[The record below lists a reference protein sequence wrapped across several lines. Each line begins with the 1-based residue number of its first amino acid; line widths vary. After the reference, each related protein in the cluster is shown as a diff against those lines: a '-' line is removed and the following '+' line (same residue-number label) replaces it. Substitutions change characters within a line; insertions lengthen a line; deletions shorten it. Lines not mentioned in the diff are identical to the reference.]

1 MLRVRLENAY
11 EYATTEDTG
20 GKMVQDTDAMRQT
33 LQEKAPDADV
43 EKWLL
48 PKIEKIL
55 GKKGIYNGKE
65 LFTRNGNRRSFA
77 RLHNPY
83 TLENLVNAMNQ
94 EDAKVP
100 QAIAPQLPRIAQAV
114 EWAIEALESG
124 GRMFYMGAGTSGR
137 LGVLD
142 AAEYPPTFGVSPDLI
157 VGLIAGGEQAFI
169 KAVEGAVSSDFLAVD
184 ESGKSRVLVAQTL
197 LEVQNQVEL
206 KEGRL
211 PEAANEIVVDSSLFS
226 KDDIGKTIQVSDENS
241 EETADLF
248 AYDVYT
254 IVGVADASYYINY
267 QRGSTTL
274 GTGRV
279 SGFVYMLPDGF
290 DTDYYTEIFVRLDQN
305 DKIYSDVYKA
315 KIEELKTWAEPIAEQ
330 EAQNRYDSLKADAQ
344 QKVDDAQKEL
354 RDQTADART
363 DLEEAKQKLT
373 DGQKELADGK
383 EQIADAK
390 KQLQQAKQTLEQ
402 KQTELNN
409 GRAQLV
415 DGRSQ
420 LEAGQA
426 QLDSARAQLNA
437 VIAAAQSAG
446 SQAGAES
453 GVSGS
458 DAGSLAQLGQQLA
471 QLDAQQA
478 VLDAQRNQLESSEAE
493 LTAGEKQLA
502 AAKQELSS
510 QEKQLNEQEQKLAD
524 AEKELADGQK
534 EYEDGLQTLDEK
546 TADAKEEIADAQKQ
560 IDEIQEPDVYVLG
573 RDTNIGY
580 ASYENDS
587 MIVAGIA
594 KVLPFFFFL
603 VAALVCMTTM
613 NRMVEEQRTQI
624 GVLKAL
630 GYSEARIMGKYLF
643 YAGSAAWI
651 GSVIGFLIG
660 STIFPTVI
668 WNAYK
673 IMYHMGDYEL
683 MFDPGLAAASLA
695 VALLCSVGVTWLT
708 CRYELMSTAA
718 NLIRPK
724 SPKSGRRVWLEHIP
738 FVWNRMSFLAK
749 VSVRNVFRYK
759 QRFFMM
765 VIGIGGCTALL
776 VTGYGIKDTI
786 ADIADMQYEEV
797 QLYDMSVTLKEG
809 YPAADAAD
817 FSELTEV
824 LSESSEDWMPF
835 CEISMDLTGRSG
847 VKTAN
852 VVIPQ
857 DTGAAQEYIQLRTED
872 GEDIPWPGEEEAV
885 ISAKLARKCGIRVG
899 DTVTLRTED
908 GEKLK
913 VKVTALSRNYIYN
926 YVYISPETWKLDNG
940 SDPVYKSVY
949 IHASEGA
956 QENRELSEKLL
967 ACDAVSAVAVN
978 ADMLSQV
985 NKMMG
990 SLDAVVLLVILC
1002 AGALAFIVIYNLT
1015 NINITE
1021 RIREIATIKV
1031 LGFRPKET
1039 ASYVFRENVVLTAL
1053 GTIVGLGAGI
1063 CLHRF
1068 VIANID
1074 VDMVTFQPRVLPF
1087 SFVKSI
1093 LLTFVF
1099 MVIVDVVMYLKLERI
1114 NMAESLK
1121 SVE

>member
-1 MLRVRLENAY
+1 MWKTTYREIRQSFGR
-11 EYATTEDTG
+11 YAAILAIVALG
-20 GKMVQDTDAMRQT
+20 VGFFVGLMVVTPAM
-33 LQEKAPDADV
+33 V
-43 EKWLL
+43 
-48 PKIEKIL
+48 
-55 GKKGIYNGKE
+55 
-65 LFTRNGNRRSFA
+65 RNGGRYLNSHDLYDL
-77 RLHNPY
+77 RLLS
-83 TLENLVNAMNQ
+83 TLGFEKDSVDAFTGR
-94 EDAKVP
+94 ED
-100 QAIAPQLPRIAQAV
+100 
-114 EWAIEALESG
+114 
-124 GRMFYMGAGTSGR
+124 
-137 LGVLD
+137 
-142 AAEYPPTFGVSPDLI
+142 
-157 VGLIAGGEQAFI
+157 I

-197 LEVQNQVEL
+197 LKVQNQVEL

-211 PEAANEIVVDSSLFS
+211 PEAADEIVVDSSLFS

-279 SGFVYMLPDGF
+279 SGFVYMLSDGF
-290 DTDYYTEIFVRLDQN
+290 DTDYYTELFVRLDQN
-305 DKIYSDVYKA
+305 DRIYSDAYKA
-315 KIEELKTWAEPIAEQ
+315 KIEDLKTWAEPIAEQ
-330 EAQNRYDSLKADAQ
+330 EAQKRYDSLKADAQ

-390 KQLQQAKQTLEQ
+390 KQLQQAKQTLAQ

-420 LEAGQA
+420 LETGQA

-437 VIAAAQSAG
+437 AIAAAQSAG

-458 DAGSLAQLGQQLA
+458 AAVSLAQQLA

-478 VLDAQRNQLESSEAE
+478 ALDAQRNQLESSEAE

-502 AAKQELSS
+502 AAKRELSS
-510 QEKQLNEQEQKLAD
+510 QEEQLNEQEQKLAD

-587 MIVAGIA
+587 TIVAGIA

-643 YAGSAAWI
+643 YAGSAAGI

-683 MFDPGLAAASLA
+683 MFDPGLAVASLA
-695 VALLCSVGVTWLT
+695 VALFCSVGVTWLT

-738 FVWNRMSFLAK
+738 FLWNHMSFLAK

-797 QLYDMSVTLKEG
+797 QLYDMSATLKEG

-817 FSELTEV
+817 FSELTGA

-857 DTGAAQEYIQLRTED
+857 DTGAAQEYIRLRTEE

-926 YVYISPETWKLDNG
+926 YVYISPETWELDNG
-940 SDPVYKSVY
+940 SDPVYKSIY

-967 ACDAVSAVAVN
+967 ACDVVSAVAVN
-978 ADMLSQV
+978 ADMLSQI

-1039 ASYVFRENVVLTAL
+1039 AAYVFRENVVLTAL

>member
-1 MLRVRLENAY
+1 MWKTTYREIRQSFGR
-11 EYATTEDTG
+11 YAAILAIVALG
-20 GKMVQDTDAMRQT
+20 VGFFVGLMVVTPAM
-33 LQEKAPDADV
+33 V
-43 EKWLL
+43 
-48 PKIEKIL
+48 
-55 GKKGIYNGKE
+55 
-65 LFTRNGNRRSFA
+65 RNGGRYLNSHDLYDL
-77 RLHNPY
+77 RLLS
-83 TLENLVNAMNQ
+83 TLGFEKDSVDAFTGR
-94 EDAKVP
+94 ED
-100 QAIAPQLPRIAQAV
+100 
-114 EWAIEALESG
+114 
-124 GRMFYMGAGTSGR
+124 
-137 LGVLD
+137 
-142 AAEYPPTFGVSPDLI
+142 
-157 VGLIAGGEQAFI
+157 I

-206 KEGRL
+206 KAGRL
-211 PEAANEIVVDSSLFS
+211 PEAADEIVVDSSLFS

-290 DTDYYTEIFVRLDQN
+290 DTDYYTELFVRLDQN
-305 DKIYSDVYKA
+305 DRIYSDVYKK
-315 KIEELKTWAEPIAEQ
+315 KIEDLKTWAEPIAEQ

-390 KQLQQAKQTLEQ
+390 KQLQQAKQTLAQ

-437 VIAAAQSAG
+437 AIAAAQSAG

-458 DAGSLAQLGQQLA
+458 AAVSLAQQLA

-478 VLDAQRNQLESSEAE
+478 ALDAQRNQLESSEAE

-502 AAKQELSS
+502 AAKQELSL

-587 MIVAGIA
+587 TIVAGIA

-643 YAGSAAWI
+643 YAGSAAGI

-683 MFDPGLAAASLA
+683 MFDPGLAVASFA
-695 VALLCSVGVTWLT
+695 VALFCSVGVTWLT

-738 FVWNRMSFLAK
+738 LLWNHMSFLAK

-797 QLYDMSVTLKEG
+797 QLYDMSATLKEG
-809 YPAADAAD
+809 YPDADAAD
-817 FSELTEV
+817 FSELTGA

-857 DTGAAQEYIQLRTED
+857 DTGAAQEYIRLRTEE

-926 YVYISPETWKLDNG
+926 YVYISPETWELDNG
-940 SDPVYKSVY
+940 SDPVYKSIY

-967 ACDAVSAVAVN
+967 ACDVVSAVAVN
-978 ADMLSQV
+978 ADMLSQI

-1039 ASYVFRENVVLTAL
+1039 AAYVFRENVVLTAL

>member
-1 MLRVRLENAY
+1 MWKTTYREIRQSFGR
-11 EYATTEDTG
+11 YAAILAIVALG
-20 GKMVQDTDAMRQT
+20 VGFFVGLMVVTPAM
-33 LQEKAPDADV
+33 V
-43 EKWLL
+43 
-48 PKIEKIL
+48 
-55 GKKGIYNGKE
+55 
-65 LFTRNGNRRSFA
+65 RNGGRYLNNHDLYDL
-77 RLHNPY
+77 RLLS
-83 TLENLVNAMNQ
+83 TLGFEKDSVDAFTGR
-94 EDAKVP
+94 ED
-100 QAIAPQLPRIAQAV
+100 
-114 EWAIEALESG
+114 
-124 GRMFYMGAGTSGR
+124 
-137 LGVLD
+137 
-142 AAEYPPTFGVSPDLI
+142 
-157 VGLIAGGEQAFI
+157 I

-206 KEGRL
+206 KAGRL
-211 PEAANEIVVDSSLFS
+211 PEAADEIVVDSSLFS

-290 DTDYYTEIFVRLDQN
+290 DTDYYTELFVRLDQN
-305 DKIYSDVYKA
+305 DRIYSDAYKA
-315 KIEELKTWAEPIAEQ
+315 KIEDLKTWAEPIAEQ

-390 KQLQQAKQTLEQ
+390 KQLQQAKQTLAQ

-437 VIAAAQSAG
+437 AIAAAQSAG

-453 GVSGS
+453 GVSGGAAAS
-458 DAGSLAQLGQQLA
+458 PAQQLA

-478 VLDAQRNQLESSEAE
+478 ALDAQRNQLESSEAE
-493 LTAGEKQLA
+493 LTDGEKQLA
-502 AAKQELSS
+502 AAKRELSS
-510 QEKQLNEQEQKLAD
+510 QEEQLNEQEQKLAD

-643 YAGSAAWI
+643 YAGSAAGI

-738 FVWNRMSFLAK
+738 LLWNHMSFLTK

-797 QLYDMSVTLKEG
+797 QLYDMSATLKEG
-809 YPAADAAD
+809 YPDADAAD
-817 FSELTEV
+817 FSELTGA
-824 LSESSEDWMPF
+824 LSGSSKDWMPF

-857 DTGAAQEYIQLRTED
+857 DTGAAQEYIRLRTEE

-899 DTVTLRTED
+899 NTVTLRTED

-913 VKVTALSRNYIYN
+913 VKVAALSRNYIYN

-940 SDPVYKSVY
+940 SDPVYKSIY

-967 ACDAVSAVAVN
+967 ACDVVSAVAVN
-978 ADMLSQV
+978 ADMLSQI

-1039 ASYVFRENVVLTAL
+1039 AAYVFRENVVLTAL

>member
-1 MLRVRLENAY
+1 M
-11 EYATTEDTG
+11 
-20 GKMVQDTDAMRQT
+20 
-33 LQEKAPDADV
+33 
-43 EKWLL
+43 
-48 PKIEKIL
+48 
-55 GKKGIYNGKE
+55 
-65 LFTRNGNRRSFA
+65 
-77 RLHNPY
+77 
-83 TLENLVNAMNQ
+83 
-94 EDAKVP
+94 
-100 QAIAPQLPRIAQAV
+100 
-114 EWAIEALESG
+114 
-124 GRMFYMGAGTSGR
+124 
-137 LGVLD
+137 
-142 AAEYPPTFGVSPDLI
+142 
-157 VGLIAGGEQAFI
+157 
-169 KAVEGAVSSDFLAVD
+169 
-184 ESGKSRVLVAQTL
+184 
-197 LEVQNQVEL
+197 
-206 KEGRL
+206 
-211 PEAANEIVVDSSLFS
+211 
-226 KDDIGKTIQVSDENS
+226 
-241 EETADLF
+241 
-248 AYDVYT
+248 YT

-290 DTDYYTEIFVRLDQN
+290 DTDYYTELFVRLDQN
-305 DKIYSDVYKA
+305 DRIYSDAYKA
-315 KIEELKTWAEPIAEQ
+315 KIEDLKTWAEPIAEQ

-390 KQLQQAKQTLEQ
+390 KQLQQAKQTLAQ

-437 VIAAAQSAG
+437 AIAAAQSAG

-453 GVSGS
+453 GVSGGAAAS
-458 DAGSLAQLGQQLA
+458 PAQQLA

-478 VLDAQRNQLESSEAE
+478 ALDAQRNQLESSEAE
-493 LTAGEKQLA
+493 LTDGEKQLA
-502 AAKQELSS
+502 AAKRELSS
-510 QEKQLNEQEQKLAD
+510 QEEQLNEQEQKLAD

-587 MIVAGIA
+587 TIVAGIA

-643 YAGSAAWI
+643 YAGSAAGI

-738 FVWNRMSFLAK
+738 LLWNHMSFLTK

-797 QLYDMSVTLKEG
+797 QLYDMSATLKEG
-809 YPAADAAD
+809 YPDADAAD
-817 FSELTEV
+817 FSELTGA
-824 LSESSEDWMPF
+824 LSGSSKDWMPF

-857 DTGAAQEYIQLRTED
+857 DTGAAQEYIRLRTEE

-913 VKVTALSRNYIYN
+913 VKVAALSRNYIYN

-940 SDPVYKSVY
+940 SDPVYKSIY
-949 IHASEGA
+949 IHALEGA

-967 ACDAVSAVAVN
+967 ACDVVSAVAVN
-978 ADMLSQV
+978 ADMLSQI

-1039 ASYVFRENVVLTAL
+1039 AAYVFRENVVLTAL

>member
-1 MLRVRLENAY
+1 MWK
-11 EYATTEDTG
+11 TTYREIRQSFG
-20 GKMVQDTDAMRQT
+20 RYFAILAIVALGVGFFVGLMVVTPAM
-33 LQEKAPDADV
+33 V
-43 EKWLL
+43 
-48 PKIEKIL
+48 
-55 GKKGIYNGKE
+55 
-65 LFTRNGNRRSFA
+65 RNGGRYLNSHDLYDL
-77 RLHNPY
+77 RLLS
-83 TLENLVNAMNQ
+83 TLGFEK
-94 EDAKVP
+94 D
-100 QAIAPQLPRIAQAV
+100 
-114 EWAIEALESG
+114 S
-124 GRMFYMGAGTSGR
+124 
-137 LGVLD
+137 LD
-142 AAEYPPTFGVSPDLI
+142 AFTDREDV
-157 VGLIAGGEQAFI
+157 

-206 KEGRL
+206 KAGRL
-211 PEAANEIVVDSSLFS
+211 PEAADEIVVDSSLFS
-226 KDDIGKTIQVSDENS
+226 KDDIGKTIQVSDENT

-254 IVGVADASYYINY
+254 IVGVADASYYMNY

-274 GTGRV
+274 GTGRI

-305 DKIYSDVYKA
+305 DKLYSDIYKA
-315 KIEELKTWAEPIAEQ
+315 KIEDLKTWAEPIAEQ

-363 DLEEAKQKLT
+363 DLEEAKQKLA

-390 KQLQQAKQTLEQ
+390 KQLQQAKQTLAQ

-409 GRAQLV
+409 GRAQLI

-437 VIAAAQSAG
+437 ALAAAQSAG

-453 GVSGS
+453 GMSGS
-458 DAGSLAQLGQQLA
+458 AAASLAQLQQQFA

-478 VLDAQRNQLESSEAE
+478 ILDAQRSQLESSEAE

-510 QEKQLNEQEQKLAD
+510 QEKQLNEQKQKLAD

-546 TADAKEEIADAQKQ
+546 IADAKEEIADAQEQ

-587 MIVAGIA
+587 AIVAGIA

-630 GYSEARIMGKYLF
+630 GYSEARIMEKYQF

-683 MFDPGLAAASLA
+683 MFDPGLEVASLA

-765 VIGIGGCTALL
+765 VVGIGGCTALL

-797 QLYDMSVTLKEG
+797 QLYDMSATLKEG
-809 YPAADAAD
+809 YPAADAAAGEQGIAAAGMTGQQANTESVSAGTSAAGGEVTDSAD

-857 DTGAAQEYIQLRTED
+857 DTGAAQEYIRLRTEE

-940 SDPVYKSVY
+940 SDPVYKSIY

-967 ACDAVSAVAVN
+967 ACDVVSAVAVN
-978 ADMLSQV
+978 ADMLSQI

-990 SLDAVVLLVILC
+990 SLDAVVLLIILC

-1039 ASYVFRENVVLTAL
+1039 AAYVFRENVVLTAL

>member
-1 MLRVRLENAY
+1 MDTLTSGSVKLAGEEISRLNKRQLTAYRRYDVGFVFQFYNLVQNLTALEN
-11 EYATTEDTG
+11 
-20 GKMVQDTDAMRQT
+20 
-33 LQEKAPDADV
+33 V
-43 EKWLL
+43 EL
-48 PKIEKIL
+48 
-55 GKKGIYNGKE
+55 
-65 LFTRNGNRRSFA
+65 
-77 RLHNPY
+77 
-83 TLENLVNAMNQ
+83 
-94 EDAKVP
+94 
-100 QAIAPQLPRIAQAV
+100 
-114 EWAIEALESG
+114 
-124 GRMFYMGAGTSGR
+124 AGQICR
-137 LGVLD
+137 EPLD
-142 AAEYPPTFGVSPDLI
+142 AATVLKQ
-157 VGLIAGGEQAFI
+157 VGLEDRMANFPAQLSGGEQQRVAIARALAKNPKLLLCDELDARLGFEKDSVDAFTDREDV

-206 KEGRL
+206 KAGRL
-211 PEAANEIVVDSSLFS
+211 PEAADEIVMDSSLFS
-226 KDDIGKTIQVSDENS
+226 KDDIGKTIQVSDENP

-254 IVGVADASYYINY
+254 IVGIADASYYINY

-290 DTDYYTEIFVRLDQN
+290 DTNYYTEIFVRLDQN
-305 DKIYSDVYKA
+305 DRIYSDVYKK

-383 EQIADAK
+383 EQIADAR
-390 KQLQQAKQTLEQ
+390 KQLKQAKQTLAQ

-420 LEAGQA
+420 LEAGQV

-437 VIAAAQSAG
+437 AIAAAQSAG

-453 GVSGS
+453 GMSGS
-458 DAGSLAQLGQQLA
+458 AAASPAQLWQQLA

-478 VLDAQRNQLESSEAE
+478 ALDAQRNQLESSEAE

-587 MIVAGIA
+587 TIVAGIA

-738 FVWNRMSFLAK
+738 FVWNHMSFLAK

-797 QLYDMSVTLKEG
+797 QLYDMSATLKEG

-817 FSELTEV
+817 FSELTEA

-835 CEISMDLTGRSG
+835 CEIAMDLTGRSG

-857 DTGAAQEYIQLRTED
+857 DTGAAQEYIRLRTEE

-913 VKVTALSRNYIYN
+913 VKVAALSRNYIYN

-940 SDPVYKSVY
+940 SDPVYKSIY

-967 ACDAVSAVAVN
+967 ACDVVSAVAVN
-978 ADMLSQV
+978 ADMLSQI

-990 SLDAVVLLVILC
+990 SLDAVVLFGHPLRRCV
-1002 AGALAFIVIYNLT
+1002 GIYRNL
-1015 NINITE
+1015 
-1021 RIREIATIKV
+1021 
-1031 LGFRPKET
+1031 
-1039 ASYVFRENVVLTAL
+1039 
-1053 GTIVGLGAGI
+1053 
-1063 CLHRF
+1063 
-1068 VIANID
+1068 
-1074 VDMVTFQPRVLPF
+1074 
-1087 SFVKSI
+1087 
-1093 LLTFVF
+1093 
-1099 MVIVDVVMYLKLERI
+1099 
-1114 NMAESLK
+1114 
-1121 SVE
+1121 

>member
-1 MLRVRLENAY
+1 MWKTTYREIRQSFGR
-11 EYATTEDTG
+11 YAAILAIVALG
-20 GKMVQDTDAMRQT
+20 VGFFVGLMVVTPAM
-33 LQEKAPDADV
+33 V
-43 EKWLL
+43 
-48 PKIEKIL
+48 
-55 GKKGIYNGKE
+55 
-65 LFTRNGNRRSFA
+65 RNGGRYLNNHDLYDL
-77 RLHNPY
+77 RLLS
-83 TLENLVNAMNQ
+83 TLGFEKDSVDAFTGQ
-94 EDAKVP
+94 EDV
-100 QAIAPQLPRIAQAV
+100 
-114 EWAIEALESG
+114 
-124 GRMFYMGAGTSGR
+124 
-137 LGVLD
+137 
-142 AAEYPPTFGVSPDLI
+142 
-157 VGLIAGGEQAFI
+157 

-206 KEGRL
+206 KAGRL
-211 PEAANEIVVDSSLFS
+211 PEAADEIVVDSSLFS

-290 DTDYYTEIFVRLDQN
+290 DTDYYTELFVRLDQN
-305 DKIYSDVYKA
+305 DRIYSDAYKA
-315 KIEELKTWAEPIAEQ
+315 KIEDLKTWAEPIAEQ

-390 KQLQQAKQTLEQ
+390 KQLQQAKQTLAQ

-437 VIAAAQSAG
+437 AIADAQSAG

-458 DAGSLAQLGQQLA
+458 AVVSLAQQLA
-471 QLDAQQA
+471 QVDAQQA

-502 AAKQELSS
+502 AAKRELSS
-510 QEKQLNEQEQKLAD
+510 QEEQLNEQEQKLAD

-587 MIVAGIA
+587 TIVAGIA

-643 YAGSAAWI
+643 YAGSAAGI

-683 MFDPGLAAASLA
+683 MFDPGLAVASLA
-695 VALLCSVGVTWLT
+695 VALFCSVGVTWLT

-738 FVWNRMSFLAK
+738 LLWNHMSFLAK

-797 QLYDMSVTLKEG
+797 QLYDMSATLKEG

-817 FSELTEV
+817 FSELTGA

-857 DTGAAQEYIQLRTED
+857 DTGAAQEYIRLRTEE

-926 YVYISPETWKLDNG
+926 YVYISPETWELDNG
-940 SDPVYKSVY
+940 SDPVYKSIY

-967 ACDAVSAVAVN
+967 ACDVVSAVAVN
-978 ADMLSQV
+978 ADMLSQI

-1039 ASYVFRENVVLTAL
+1039 AAYVFRENVVLTAL

>member
-1 MLRVRLENAY
+1 MKRRKSAMWK
-11 EYATTEDTG
+11 TTYREIRQSFG
-20 GKMVQDTDAMRQT
+20 RYFAILAIVALGVGFFVGLMVVTPAM
-33 LQEKAPDADV
+33 V
-43 EKWLL
+43 
-48 PKIEKIL
+48 
-55 GKKGIYNGKE
+55 
-65 LFTRNGNRRSFA
+65 RNGGRYLNSHDLYDLRLLSTLGFEKDSVEAFTA
-77 RLHNPY
+77 R
-83 TLENLVNAMNQ
+83 
-94 EDAKVP
+94 EDV
-100 QAIAPQLPRIAQAV
+100 
-114 EWAIEALESG
+114 
-124 GRMFYMGAGTSGR
+124 
-137 LGVLD
+137 
-142 AAEYPPTFGVSPDLI
+142 
-157 VGLIAGGEQAFI
+157 

-197 LEVQNQVEL
+197 LEVQNQIEL
-206 KEGRL
+206 KAGRL

-267 QRGSTTL
+267 QRGSTML

-390 KQLQQAKQTLEQ
+390 KQLQQAKQTLAQ

-409 GRAQLV
+409 GRAQLA

-478 VLDAQRNQLESSEAE
+478 VLDAQRNQLESSAAE

-510 QEKQLNEQEQKLAD
+510 QEEQLNEQEQKLAD

-587 MIVAGIA
+587 TIVAGIA

-683 MFDPGLAAASLA
+683 MFDPGLAVASLA

-765 VIGIGGCTALL
+765 VVGIGGCTALL

-797 QLYDMSVTLKEG
+797 QLYDMSATLKEG
-809 YPAADAAD
+809 YPAADAAAGEQGIAAAGMAEQQANTESASAGTSAVGGEVTDSAD

-857 DTGAAQEYIQLRTED
+857 DTGAAQEYIRLRTED

-956 QENRELSEKLL
+956 QENRALSEKLL
-967 ACDAVSAVAVN
+967 ACDVVSAVSVN
-978 ADMLSQV
+978 ADMLNQV

-1087 SFVKSI
+1087 SFVNSI

>member
-1 MLRVRLENAY
+1 MWKTTYREIRQSFGR
-11 EYATTEDTG
+11 YAAILAIVALG
-20 GKMVQDTDAMRQT
+20 VGFFVGLMVVTPAM
-33 LQEKAPDADV
+33 V
-43 EKWLL
+43 
-48 PKIEKIL
+48 
-55 GKKGIYNGKE
+55 
-65 LFTRNGNRRSFA
+65 RNGGRYLNSHDLYDL
-77 RLHNPY
+77 RLLS
-83 TLENLVNAMNQ
+83 TLGFEKDSVDAFTGR
-94 EDAKVP
+94 ED
-100 QAIAPQLPRIAQAV
+100 
-114 EWAIEALESG
+114 
-124 GRMFYMGAGTSGR
+124 
-137 LGVLD
+137 
-142 AAEYPPTFGVSPDLI
+142 
-157 VGLIAGGEQAFI
+157 I

-211 PEAANEIVVDSSLFS
+211 PEAADEIVVDSSLFS

-290 DTDYYTEIFVRLDQN
+290 DTDYYTELFVRLDQN
-305 DKIYSDVYKA
+305 DRIYSDAYKA
-315 KIEELKTWAEPIAEQ
+315 KIEDLKTWAEPIAEQ
-330 EAQNRYDSLKADAQ
+330 EAQKRYDSLKADAQ

-390 KQLQQAKQTLEQ
+390 KQLQQAKQTLAQ

-420 LEAGQA
+420 LETGQA

-437 VIAAAQSAG
+437 AIAAAQSAG

-458 DAGSLAQLGQQLA
+458 AAVSLAQQLA

-478 VLDAQRNQLESSEAE
+478 ALDAQRNQLESSEAE

-502 AAKQELSS
+502 AAKRELSS
-510 QEKQLNEQEQKLAD
+510 QEEQLNEQEQKLAD

-546 TADAKEEIADAQKQ
+546 TADAKKEIADAQKQ

-587 MIVAGIA
+587 TIVAGIA

-643 YAGSAAWI
+643 YAGSAAGI

-724 SPKSGRRVWLEHIP
+724 APKSGRRVWLEHIP
-738 FVWNRMSFLAK
+738 LLWNHMSFLAK

-797 QLYDMSVTLKEG
+797 QLYDMSATLKEG
-809 YPAADAAD
+809 YPDADAAD
-817 FSELTEV
+817 FSELTGA
-824 LSESSEDWMPF
+824 LSGSSKDWMPF

-857 DTGAAQEYIQLRTED
+857 DTGAAQEYIRLRTEE

-926 YVYISPETWKLDNG
+926 YVYISPETWELDNG
-940 SDPVYKSVY
+940 SDPVYKSIY

-967 ACDAVSAVAVN
+967 ACDVVSAVAVN
-978 ADMLSQV
+978 ADMLSQI
-985 NKMMG
+985 NKMMS

-1039 ASYVFRENVVLTAL
+1039 AAYVFRENVVLTAL

>member
-1 MLRVRLENAY
+1 MWKTTYREIRQSFGR
-11 EYATTEDTG
+11 YAAILAIVALG
-20 GKMVQDTDAMRQT
+20 VGFFVGLMVVTPAM
-33 LQEKAPDADV
+33 V
-43 EKWLL
+43 
-48 PKIEKIL
+48 
-55 GKKGIYNGKE
+55 
-65 LFTRNGNRRSFA
+65 RNGGRYLNNHDLYDL
-77 RLHNPY
+77 RLLS
-83 TLENLVNAMNQ
+83 TLGFEKDSVDAFTDR
-94 EDAKVP
+94 EDV
-100 QAIAPQLPRIAQAV
+100 
-114 EWAIEALESG
+114 
-124 GRMFYMGAGTSGR
+124 
-137 LGVLD
+137 
-142 AAEYPPTFGVSPDLI
+142 
-157 VGLIAGGEQAFI
+157 

-206 KEGRL
+206 KAGRL
-211 PEAANEIVVDSSLFS
+211 PEAADEIVMDSSLFS
-226 KDDIGKTIQVSDENS
+226 KDDIGKTIQVSDENP
-241 EETADLF
+241 EEMADLF

-254 IVGVADASYYINY
+254 IVGIADASYYINY

-290 DTDYYTEIFVRLDQN
+290 DTNYYTEIFVRLDQN
-305 DKIYSDVYKA
+305 DRIYSDVYKK
-315 KIEELKTWAEPIAEQ
+315 KIEDLKTWAEPIAEQ

-390 KQLQQAKQTLEQ
+390 KQLQQAKQTLAQ

-420 LEAGQA
+420 LEAGQV

-437 VIAAAQSAG
+437 AIAAAQSAG

-453 GVSGS
+453 GMSGS
-458 DAGSLAQLGQQLA
+458 AASPAQLWQQLA

-478 VLDAQRNQLESSEAE
+478 ALDAQRNQLESSEAE

-546 TADAKEEIADAQKQ
+546 TADAKEKIADAQKQ

-738 FVWNRMSFLAK
+738 LLWNHMSFLAK

-835 CEISMDLTGRSG
+835 CEIAMDLTGRSG

-857 DTGAAQEYIQLRTED
+857 DTGAAQEYIRLRTEE

-913 VKVTALSRNYIYN
+913 VKVAALSRNYIYN

-940 SDPVYKSVY
+940 SDPVYKSIY

-967 ACDAVSAVAVN
+967 ACDVVSAVAVN
-978 ADMLSQV
+978 ADMLSQI

>member
-1 MLRVRLENAY
+1 MWKTTYREIRQSFGR
-11 EYATTEDTG
+11 YAAILAIVALG
-20 GKMVQDTDAMRQT
+20 VGFFVGLMVVTPAM
-33 LQEKAPDADV
+33 V
-43 EKWLL
+43 
-48 PKIEKIL
+48 
-55 GKKGIYNGKE
+55 
-65 LFTRNGNRRSFA
+65 RNGGRYLNSHDLYDL
-77 RLHNPY
+77 RLLS
-83 TLENLVNAMNQ
+83 TLGFEKDSVDAFTGR
-94 EDAKVP
+94 ED
-100 QAIAPQLPRIAQAV
+100 
-114 EWAIEALESG
+114 
-124 GRMFYMGAGTSGR
+124 
-137 LGVLD
+137 
-142 AAEYPPTFGVSPDLI
+142 
-157 VGLIAGGEQAFI
+157 I

-184 ESGKSRVLVAQTL
+184 EGGKSRVLVAQTL

-206 KEGRL
+206 KAGRL
-211 PEAANEIVVDSSLFS
+211 PEAADEIVVDSSLFS

-290 DTDYYTEIFVRLDQN
+290 DTDYYTELFVRLDQN
-305 DKIYSDVYKA
+305 DRIYSDAYKA
-315 KIEELKTWAEPIAEQ
+315 KIEDLKTWAEPIAEQ

-383 EQIADAK
+383 EQIADAR
-390 KQLQQAKQTLEQ
+390 KQLQQAKQTLAQ

-420 LEAGQA
+420 LEAGQV

-437 VIAAAQSAG
+437 AIAAAQSAG

-453 GVSGS
+453 GVSGGAAAS
-458 DAGSLAQLGQQLA
+458 PAQQLA

-478 VLDAQRNQLESSEAE
+478 ALDAQRNQLESSEAE
-493 LTAGEKQLA
+493 LTDGEKQLA
-502 AAKQELSS
+502 AAKRELSS
-510 QEKQLNEQEQKLAD
+510 QEEQLNEQEQKLAD

-587 MIVAGIA
+587 TIVAGIA

-643 YAGSAAWI
+643 YAGSAAGI

-738 FVWNRMSFLAK
+738 LLWNHMSFLTK

-797 QLYDMSVTLKEG
+797 QLYDMSATLKEG
-809 YPAADAAD
+809 YPDADAAD
-817 FSELTEV
+817 FSELTGA

-857 DTGAAQEYIQLRTED
+857 DTGAAQEYIRLRTEE

-926 YVYISPETWKLDNG
+926 YVYISPETWELDNG
-940 SDPVYKSVY
+940 SDPVYKSIY

-967 ACDAVSAVAVN
+967 ACDVVSAVAVN
-978 ADMLSQV
+978 ADMLSQI

-1039 ASYVFRENVVLTAL
+1039 AAYVFRENVVLTAL

>member
-1 MLRVRLENAY
+1 
-11 EYATTEDTG
+11 
-20 GKMVQDTDAMRQT
+20 
-33 LQEKAPDADV
+33 
-43 EKWLL
+43 
-48 PKIEKIL
+48 
-55 GKKGIYNGKE
+55 
-65 LFTRNGNRRSFA
+65 
-77 RLHNPY
+77 
-83 TLENLVNAMNQ
+83 
-94 EDAKVP
+94 
-100 QAIAPQLPRIAQAV
+100 
-114 EWAIEALESG
+114 
-124 GRMFYMGAGTSGR
+124 
-137 LGVLD
+137 
-142 AAEYPPTFGVSPDLI
+142 
-157 VGLIAGGEQAFI
+157 
-169 KAVEGAVSSDFLAVD
+169 
-184 ESGKSRVLVAQTL
+184 
-197 LEVQNQVEL
+197 
-206 KEGRL
+206 
-211 PEAANEIVVDSSLFS
+211 
-226 KDDIGKTIQVSDENS
+226 
-241 EETADLF
+241 
-248 AYDVYT
+248 
-254 IVGVADASYYINY
+254 
-267 QRGSTTL
+267 
-274 GTGRV
+274 
-279 SGFVYMLPDGF
+279 MLPDGF
-290 DTDYYTEIFVRLDQN
+290 DTNYYTEIFVRLDQN
-305 DKIYSDVYKA
+305 DRIYSDVYKK
-315 KIEELKTWAEPIAEQ
+315 KIEDLKTWAEPIAEQ

-383 EQIADAK
+383 EQIADAR
-390 KQLQQAKQTLEQ
+390 KQLQQAKQTLAQ

-420 LEAGQA
+420 LEAGQV

-437 VIAAAQSAG
+437 AIAAAQSAG

-453 GVSGS
+453 GMSGS
-458 DAGSLAQLGQQLA
+458 AAASPAQLWQQLA

-478 VLDAQRNQLESSEAE
+478 ALDAQRNQLESSEAE

-510 QEKQLNEQEQKLAD
+510 QEKQLNEQEQKLVD

-587 MIVAGIA
+587 TIVAGIA

-738 FVWNRMSFLAK
+738 LLWNHMSFLAK

-797 QLYDMSVTLKEG
+797 QLYDMSATLKEG
-809 YPAADAAD
+809 YPAADAED

-835 CEISMDLTGRSG
+835 CEIAMDLTGRSG

-857 DTGAAQEYIQLRTED
+857 DTGAAQEYIRLRTEE

-913 VKVTALSRNYIYN
+913 VKVAALSRNYIYN

-940 SDPVYKSVY
+940 SDPVYKSIY

-967 ACDAVSAVAVN
+967 ACDVVSAVAVN

>member
-1 MLRVRLENAY
+1 MKRRKSAMWKTTYREIRQSFGR
-11 EYATTEDTG
+11 YAAILAIVALG
-20 GKMVQDTDAMRQT
+20 VGFFVGLMVVTPAM
-33 LQEKAPDADV
+33 V
-43 EKWLL
+43 
-48 PKIEKIL
+48 
-55 GKKGIYNGKE
+55 
-65 LFTRNGNRRSFA
+65 RNGGRYLNSHDLYDL
-77 RLHNPY
+77 RLLS
-83 TLENLVNAMNQ
+83 TLGFEKDSVDAFTGR
-94 EDAKVP
+94 ED
-100 QAIAPQLPRIAQAV
+100 
-114 EWAIEALESG
+114 
-124 GRMFYMGAGTSGR
+124 
-137 LGVLD
+137 
-142 AAEYPPTFGVSPDLI
+142 
-157 VGLIAGGEQAFI
+157 I

-206 KEGRL
+206 KAGRL
-211 PEAANEIVVDSSLFS
+211 PEAADEIVVDSSLFS

-290 DTDYYTEIFVRLDQN
+290 DTDYYTELFVRLDQN
-305 DKIYSDVYKA
+305 DRIYSDVYKK
-315 KIEELKTWAEPIAEQ
+315 KIEDLKTWAEPIAEQ

-390 KQLQQAKQTLEQ
+390 KQLQQAKQTLAQ

-437 VIAAAQSAG
+437 AIAAAQSAG

-458 DAGSLAQLGQQLA
+458 AAVSLAQQLA

-478 VLDAQRNQLESSEAE
+478 ALDAQRNQLESSEAE

-502 AAKQELSS
+502 AAKQELSL

-587 MIVAGIA
+587 TIVAGIA

-643 YAGSAAWI
+643 YAGSAAGI

-683 MFDPGLAAASLA
+683 MFDPGLAVASFA
-695 VALLCSVGVTWLT
+695 VALFCSVGVTWLT

-738 FVWNRMSFLAK
+738 LLWNHMSFLAK

-797 QLYDMSVTLKEG
+797 QLYDMSATLKEG
-809 YPAADAAD
+809 YPDADTAD
-817 FSELTEV
+817 FSELTGV
-824 LSESSEDWMPF
+824 LSGSSKDWMPF

-857 DTGAAQEYIQLRTED
+857 DTGAAQEYIRLRTEE

-926 YVYISPETWKLDNG
+926 YVYISPETWELDNG
-940 SDPVYKSVY
+940 SDPVYKSIY

-967 ACDAVSAVAVN
+967 ACDVVSAVAVN
-978 ADMLSQV
+978 ADMLSQI

-1039 ASYVFRENVVLTAL
+1039 AAYVFRENVVLTAL

>member
-1 MLRVRLENAY
+1 MWKTTYREIRQSFGR
-11 EYATTEDTG
+11 YAAILAIVALG
-20 GKMVQDTDAMRQT
+20 VGFFVGLMVVTPAM
-33 LQEKAPDADV
+33 V
-43 EKWLL
+43 
-48 PKIEKIL
+48 
-55 GKKGIYNGKE
+55 
-65 LFTRNGNRRSFA
+65 RNGGRYLNSHDLYDL
-77 RLHNPY
+77 RLLS
-83 TLENLVNAMNQ
+83 TLGFEKDSVDAFTGR
-94 EDAKVP
+94 ED
-100 QAIAPQLPRIAQAV
+100 
-114 EWAIEALESG
+114 
-124 GRMFYMGAGTSGR
+124 
-137 LGVLD
+137 
-142 AAEYPPTFGVSPDLI
+142 
-157 VGLIAGGEQAFI
+157 I

-197 LEVQNQVEL
+197 LKVQNQVEL

-211 PEAANEIVVDSSLFS
+211 PEAADEIVVDSSLFS

-305 DKIYSDVYKA
+305 DRIYSDVYKK
-315 KIEELKTWAEPIAEQ
+315 KIEDLKTWAEPIAEQ

-390 KQLQQAKQTLEQ
+390 KQLQQAKQTLAQ

-420 LEAGQA
+420 LEAGQV

-437 VIAAAQSAG
+437 AIAAAQSAG

-458 DAGSLAQLGQQLA
+458 AAVSLAQQLA

-478 VLDAQRNQLESSEAE
+478 ALDAQRNQLESSEAE

-502 AAKQELSS
+502 AAKRELSS
-510 QEKQLNEQEQKLAD
+510 QEEQLNEQEQKLAD

-587 MIVAGIA
+587 TIVAGIA

-643 YAGSAAWI
+643 YAGSAAGI

-695 VALLCSVGVTWLT
+695 VALFCSVGVTWLT

-738 FVWNRMSFLAK
+738 LLWNHMSFLAK

-797 QLYDMSVTLKEG
+797 QLYDMSATLKEG
-809 YPAADAAD
+809 YPDADAAD
-817 FSELTEV
+817 FSELTGA
-824 LSESSEDWMPF
+824 LSESSKDWMPF

-857 DTGAAQEYIQLRTED
+857 DTGAAQEYIRLRTEE

-926 YVYISPETWKLDNG
+926 YVYISPETWELDNG
-940 SDPVYKSVY
+940 SDPVYKSIY

-967 ACDAVSAVAVN
+967 ACDIVSAVAVN
-978 ADMLSQV
+978 ADMLSQI

-1039 ASYVFRENVVLTAL
+1039 AAYVFRENVVLTAL

>member
-1 MLRVRLENAY
+1 MWKTTYREIRQSFGR
-11 EYATTEDTG
+11 YAAILAIVALG
-20 GKMVQDTDAMRQT
+20 VGFFVGLMVVTPAM
-33 LQEKAPDADV
+33 V
-43 EKWLL
+43 
-48 PKIEKIL
+48 
-55 GKKGIYNGKE
+55 
-65 LFTRNGNRRSFA
+65 RNGGRYLNNHDLYDL
-77 RLHNPY
+77 RLLS
-83 TLENLVNAMNQ
+83 TLGFEK
-94 EDAKVP
+94 D
-100 QAIAPQLPRIAQAV
+100 
-114 EWAIEALESG
+114 S
-124 GRMFYMGAGTSGR
+124 
-137 LGVLD
+137 LD
-142 AAEYPPTFGVSPDLI
+142 AFTDREDV
-157 VGLIAGGEQAFI
+157 

-206 KEGRL
+206 KAGRL
-211 PEAANEIVVDSSLFS
+211 PEAADEIVVDSSLFS

-274 GTGRV
+274 GTGRI
-279 SGFVYMLPDGF
+279 SGFVYMLPGGF

-305 DKIYSDVYKA
+305 DKLYSDIYKA
-315 KIEELKTWAEPIAEQ
+315 KIEDLKTWAEPIAEQ

-363 DLEEAKQKLT
+363 DLEEAKQKLA

-390 KQLQQAKQTLEQ
+390 KQLQQAKQTLAQ

-409 GRAQLV
+409 GRAQLI

-420 LEAGQA
+420 LEAGQT

-437 VIAAAQSAG
+437 ALAAAQSAG

-453 GVSGS
+453 GMSGS
-458 DAGSLAQLGQQLA
+458 AAASLAQLQQQFA

-478 VLDAQRNQLESSEAE
+478 ILDAQRSQLESSEAE

-587 MIVAGIA
+587 AIVAGIA

-643 YAGSAAWI
+643 YAGSAAGI

-683 MFDPGLAAASLA
+683 MFDPGLAVASLA
-695 VALLCSVGVTWLT
+695 VALFCSVGVTWLT

-738 FVWNRMSFLAK
+738 FLWNHMSFLAK

-765 VIGIGGCTALL
+765 VVGIGGCTALL

-797 QLYDMSVTLKEG
+797 QLYDMSATLKEG
-809 YPAADAAD
+809 YPAADAAAGEQGIAAAGMTGQQANTESVSAGTSAAGGEVTDSAD

-857 DTGAAQEYIQLRTED
+857 DTGAAQEYIRLRTED

-940 SDPVYKSVY
+940 SDPVYKSIY
-949 IHASEGA
+949 IHAEEGA

-967 ACDAVSAVAVN
+967 ACEVVSAVSVN
-978 ADMLSQV
+978 ADMLNQV

-990 SLDAVVLLVILC
+990 SLDAVVLLIILC

-1068 VIANID
+1068 VMANID
-1074 VDMVTFQPRVLPF
+1074 VDMVAFQPRVLPF
-1087 SFVKSI
+1087 SFVKSV
-1093 LLTFVF
+1093 LLTFLF
-1099 MVIVDVVMYLKLERI
+1099 MVIVDIVMYLKLERI

>member
-1 MLRVRLENAY
+1 MWKTTYREIRQSFGR
-11 EYATTEDTG
+11 YAAILAIVALG
-20 GKMVQDTDAMRQT
+20 VGFFVGLMVVTPAM
-33 LQEKAPDADV
+33 V
-43 EKWLL
+43 
-48 PKIEKIL
+48 
-55 GKKGIYNGKE
+55 
-65 LFTRNGNRRSFA
+65 RNGGRYLNSHDLYDL
-77 RLHNPY
+77 RLLS
-83 TLENLVNAMNQ
+83 TLGFEKDSVDAFTGR
-94 EDAKVP
+94 ED
-100 QAIAPQLPRIAQAV
+100 
-114 EWAIEALESG
+114 
-124 GRMFYMGAGTSGR
+124 
-137 LGVLD
+137 
-142 AAEYPPTFGVSPDLI
+142 
-157 VGLIAGGEQAFI
+157 I

-206 KEGRL
+206 KDGRL
-211 PEAANEIVVDSSLFS
+211 PEAADEIVVDSSLFS

-290 DTDYYTEIFVRLDQN
+290 DTDYYTELFVRLDQN
-305 DKIYSDVYKA
+305 DRIYSDAYKA
-315 KIEELKTWAEPIAEQ
+315 KIEDLKTWAEPIAEQ

-390 KQLQQAKQTLEQ
+390 KQLQQAKQTLAQ

-437 VIAAAQSAG
+437 AIAAAQSAG

-458 DAGSLAQLGQQLA
+458 AAVSLAQQLA

-478 VLDAQRNQLESSEAE
+478 ALDAQRNQLESSEAE

-587 MIVAGIA
+587 TIVAGIA

-643 YAGSAAWI
+643 YAGSAAGI

-738 FVWNRMSFLAK
+738 LLWNHMSFLAK

-797 QLYDMSVTLKEG
+797 QLYDMSATLKEG

-817 FSELTEV
+817 FSELTGV
-824 LSESSEDWMPF
+824 LSGSSKDWMPF

-857 DTGAAQEYIQLRTED
+857 DTGAAQEYIRLRTEE

-940 SDPVYKSVY
+940 SDPVYKSIY

-967 ACDAVSAVAVN
+967 ACDVVSAVAVN
-978 ADMLSQV
+978 ADMLSQI

-1039 ASYVFRENVVLTAL
+1039 AAYVFRENVVLTAL

>member
-1 MLRVRLENAY
+1 MKKRKSAMWKTTYREIRQSFGR
-11 EYATTEDTG
+11 YAAILAIVALG
-20 GKMVQDTDAMRQT
+20 VGFFVGLMVVTPAM
-33 LQEKAPDADV
+33 V
-43 EKWLL
+43 
-48 PKIEKIL
+48 
-55 GKKGIYNGKE
+55 
-65 LFTRNGNRRSFA
+65 RNGGRYLNSHDLYDL
-77 RLHNPY
+77 RLLS
-83 TLENLVNAMNQ
+83 TLGFEKDSVDAFTGR
-94 EDAKVP
+94 EDV
-100 QAIAPQLPRIAQAV
+100 
-114 EWAIEALESG
+114 
-124 GRMFYMGAGTSGR
+124 
-137 LGVLD
+137 
-142 AAEYPPTFGVSPDLI
+142 
-157 VGLIAGGEQAFI
+157 

-206 KEGRL
+206 KAGRL
-211 PEAANEIVVDSSLFS
+211 PEAADEIVVDSSLFS

-290 DTDYYTEIFVRLDQN
+290 DTDYYTELFVRLDQN
-305 DKIYSDVYKA
+305 DRIYSDAYKA
-315 KIEELKTWAEPIAEQ
+315 KIEDLKTWAEPIAEQ

-390 KQLQQAKQTLEQ
+390 KQLQQAKQTLAQ

-420 LEAGQA
+420 LETGQA

-437 VIAAAQSAG
+437 AIAAAQSAG

-458 DAGSLAQLGQQLA
+458 AAVSLAQQLA

-478 VLDAQRNQLESSEAE
+478 ALDAQRNQLESSEAE

-502 AAKQELSS
+502 AAKRELSS
-510 QEKQLNEQEQKLAD
+510 QEEQLNEQEQKLAN

-587 MIVAGIA
+587 TIVAGIA

-643 YAGSAAWI
+643 YAGSAAGI

-683 MFDPGLAAASLA
+683 MFDPGLAVASLA

-738 FVWNRMSFLAK
+738 LLWNHMSFLAK

-797 QLYDMSVTLKEG
+797 QLYDMSATLKEG

-817 FSELTEV
+817 FSELTGA

-857 DTGAAQEYIQLRTED
+857 DTGAAQEYIRLRTEE

-926 YVYISPETWKLDNG
+926 YVYISPETWELDNG
-940 SDPVYKSVY
+940 SDPVYKSIY

-967 ACDAVSAVAVN
+967 ACDVVSAVAVN
-978 ADMLSQV
+978 ADMLSQI

-1039 ASYVFRENVVLTAL
+1039 AAYVFRENVVLTAL

>member
-1 MLRVRLENAY
+1 MKKRKSAMWKTTYREIRQSFGR
-11 EYATTEDTG
+11 YAAILAIVALG
-20 GKMVQDTDAMRQT
+20 VGFFVGLMVVTPAM
-33 LQEKAPDADV
+33 V
-43 EKWLL
+43 
-48 PKIEKIL
+48 
-55 GKKGIYNGKE
+55 
-65 LFTRNGNRRSFA
+65 RNGGRYLNSHDLYDL
-77 RLHNPY
+77 RLLS
-83 TLENLVNAMNQ
+83 TLGFEKDSVDAFTGR
-94 EDAKVP
+94 EDV
-100 QAIAPQLPRIAQAV
+100 
-114 EWAIEALESG
+114 
-124 GRMFYMGAGTSGR
+124 
-137 LGVLD
+137 
-142 AAEYPPTFGVSPDLI
+142 
-157 VGLIAGGEQAFI
+157 

-206 KEGRL
+206 KAGRL
-211 PEAANEIVVDSSLFS
+211 PEAADEIVVDSSLFS

-290 DTDYYTEIFVRLDQN
+290 DTDYYTELFVRLDQN
-305 DKIYSDVYKA
+305 DRIYSDAYKA
-315 KIEELKTWAEPIAEQ
+315 KIEDLKTWAEPIAEQ

-390 KQLQQAKQTLEQ
+390 KQLQQAKQTLAQ

-420 LEAGQA
+420 LETGQA

-437 VIAAAQSAG
+437 AIAAAQSAG

-458 DAGSLAQLGQQLA
+458 AAVSLAQQLA

-478 VLDAQRNQLESSEAE
+478 ALDAQRNQLESSEAE

-502 AAKQELSS
+502 AAKRELSS
-510 QEKQLNEQEQKLAD
+510 QEEQLNEQEQKLAN

-587 MIVAGIA
+587 TIVAGIA

-643 YAGSAAWI
+643 YAGSAAGI

-683 MFDPGLAAASLA
+683 MFDPGLAVASLA

-738 FVWNRMSFLAK
+738 LLWNHMSFLAK

-797 QLYDMSVTLKEG
+797 QLYDMSATLKEG
-809 YPAADAAD
+809 YPDADTAD
-817 FSELTEV
+817 FSELTGV

-835 CEISMDLTGRSG
+835 CEISMDLTGRSS

-857 DTGAAQEYIQLRTED
+857 DTGAAQEYIRLRTEE

-940 SDPVYKSVY
+940 SDPVYKSIY

-967 ACDAVSAVAVN
+967 ACDVVSAVAVN
-978 ADMLSQV
+978 ADMLSQI

-1039 ASYVFRENVVLTAL
+1039 AAYVFRENVVLTAL

>member
-1 MLRVRLENAY
+1 MWKTTYREIRQSFGR
-11 EYATTEDTG
+11 YAAILAIVALG
-20 GKMVQDTDAMRQT
+20 VGFFVGLMVVTPAM
-33 LQEKAPDADV
+33 V
-43 EKWLL
+43 
-48 PKIEKIL
+48 
-55 GKKGIYNGKE
+55 
-65 LFTRNGNRRSFA
+65 RNGGRYLNNHDLYDL
-77 RLHNPY
+77 RLLS
-83 TLENLVNAMNQ
+83 TLGFEKDSVDAFTGR
-94 EDAKVP
+94 ED
-100 QAIAPQLPRIAQAV
+100 
-114 EWAIEALESG
+114 
-124 GRMFYMGAGTSGR
+124 
-137 LGVLD
+137 
-142 AAEYPPTFGVSPDLI
+142 
-157 VGLIAGGEQAFI
+157 I

-211 PEAANEIVVDSSLFS
+211 PEAADEIVVDSSLFS

-290 DTDYYTEIFVRLDQN
+290 DTDYYTELFVRLDQN
-305 DKIYSDVYKA
+305 DRIYSDAYKA
-315 KIEELKTWAEPIAEQ
+315 KIEDLKTWAEPIAEQ

-390 KQLQQAKQTLEQ
+390 KQLQQAKQTLAQ

-437 VIAAAQSAG
+437 AIAAAQSAG

-453 GVSGS
+453 GVSGGAAAS
-458 DAGSLAQLGQQLA
+458 PAQQLA

-478 VLDAQRNQLESSEAE
+478 ALDAQRNQLESSEAE
-493 LTAGEKQLA
+493 LTDGEKQLA

-738 FVWNRMSFLAK
+738 LLWNHMSFLTK

-776 VTGYGIKDTI
+776 VTGHGIKDTI

-797 QLYDMSVTLKEG
+797 QLYDMSATLKEG
-809 YPAADAAD
+809 YPDADAAD
-817 FSELTEV
+817 FSELTGA
-824 LSESSEDWMPF
+824 LSGSSKDWMPF

-857 DTGAAQEYIQLRTED
+857 DTGAAQEYIRLRTEE

-926 YVYISPETWKLDNG
+926 YVYISPETWELDNG
-940 SDPVYKSVY
+940 SDPVYKSIY

-967 ACDAVSAVAVN
+967 ACDVVSAVAVN
-978 ADMLSQV
+978 ADMLSQI

-1039 ASYVFRENVVLTAL
+1039 AAYVFRENVVLTAL

>member
-1 MLRVRLENAY
+1 MWKTTYREIRQSFGR
-11 EYATTEDTG
+11 YAAILAIVALG
-20 GKMVQDTDAMRQT
+20 VGFFVGLMVVTPAM
-33 LQEKAPDADV
+33 V
-43 EKWLL
+43 
-48 PKIEKIL
+48 
-55 GKKGIYNGKE
+55 
-65 LFTRNGNRRSFA
+65 RNGGRYLNSHDLYDL
-77 RLHNPY
+77 RLLS
-83 TLENLVNAMNQ
+83 TLGFEKDSVDAFTGR
-94 EDAKVP
+94 ED
-100 QAIAPQLPRIAQAV
+100 
-114 EWAIEALESG
+114 
-124 GRMFYMGAGTSGR
+124 
-137 LGVLD
+137 
-142 AAEYPPTFGVSPDLI
+142 
-157 VGLIAGGEQAFI
+157 I

-206 KEGRL
+206 KAGRL
-211 PEAANEIVVDSSLFS
+211 PEAADEIVVDSSLFS

-290 DTDYYTEIFVRLDQN
+290 DTDYYTELFVRLDQN
-305 DKIYSDVYKA
+305 DRIYSDAYKA
-315 KIEELKTWAEPIAEQ
+315 KIEDLKTWAEPIAEQ
-330 EAQNRYDSLKADAQ
+330 EAQKRYDSLKADAQ

-390 KQLQQAKQTLEQ
+390 KQLQQAKQTLAQ

-420 LEAGQA
+420 LETGQA

-437 VIAAAQSAG
+437 AIAAAQSAG

-458 DAGSLAQLGQQLA
+458 AAVSLAQQLA

-478 VLDAQRNQLESSEAE
+478 ALDAQRNQLESSEAE

-502 AAKQELSS
+502 AAKQELSL

-587 MIVAGIA
+587 TIVAGIA

-643 YAGSAAWI
+643 YAGSAAGI

-683 MFDPGLAAASLA
+683 MFDPGLAVASLA
-695 VALLCSVGVTWLT
+695 VALFCSVGVTWLT

-738 FVWNRMSFLAK
+738 FLWNHMSFLAK

-797 QLYDMSVTLKEG
+797 QLYDMSATLKEG
-809 YPAADAAD
+809 YPDADAAD
-817 FSELTEV
+817 FSELTGA

-857 DTGAAQEYIQLRTED
+857 DTGAAQEYIRLRTEE

-926 YVYISPETWKLDNG
+926 YVYISPETWELDNG
-940 SDPVYKSVY
+940 SDPVYKSIY

-967 ACDAVSAVAVN
+967 ACDVVSAVAVN
-978 ADMLSQV
+978 ADMLSQI

-1039 ASYVFRENVVLTAL
+1039 AAYVFRENVVLTAL

>member
-1 MLRVRLENAY
+1 M
-11 EYATTEDTG
+11 
-20 GKMVQDTDAMRQT
+20 
-33 LQEKAPDADV
+33 
-43 EKWLL
+43 
-48 PKIEKIL
+48 
-55 GKKGIYNGKE
+55 
-65 LFTRNGNRRSFA
+65 
-77 RLHNPY
+77 
-83 TLENLVNAMNQ
+83 
-94 EDAKVP
+94 
-100 QAIAPQLPRIAQAV
+100 
-114 EWAIEALESG
+114 
-124 GRMFYMGAGTSGR
+124 
-137 LGVLD
+137 
-142 AAEYPPTFGVSPDLI
+142 
-157 VGLIAGGEQAFI
+157 
-169 KAVEGAVSSDFLAVD
+169 
-184 ESGKSRVLVAQTL
+184 
-197 LEVQNQVEL
+197 
-206 KEGRL
+206 
-211 PEAANEIVVDSSLFS
+211 DSSLFS

-290 DTDYYTEIFVRLDQN
+290 DTDYYTELFVRLDQN
-305 DKIYSDVYKA
+305 DRIYSDAYKA
-315 KIEELKTWAEPIAEQ
+315 KSEDLKTWAEPIAEQ

-390 KQLQQAKQTLEQ
+390 KQLQQAKQTLAQ

-437 VIAAAQSAG
+437 AIAAAQSAG

-458 DAGSLAQLGQQLA
+458 AAVSLAQQLA

-478 VLDAQRNQLESSEAE
+478 ALDAQRNQLESSEAE

-502 AAKQELSS
+502 AAKRELSS
-510 QEKQLNEQEQKLAD
+510 REEQLNEQEQKLAD

-587 MIVAGIA
+587 TIVAGIA

-643 YAGSAAWI
+643 YAGSAAGI

-738 FVWNRMSFLAK
+738 LLWNHMSFLAK

-797 QLYDMSVTLKEG
+797 QLYDMSATLKEG
-809 YPAADAAD
+809 YPDADAAD
-817 FSELTEV
+817 FSELTGA
-824 LSESSEDWMPF
+824 LSGSSKDWMPF

-857 DTGAAQEYIQLRTED
+857 DTGAAQEYIRLRTEE

-926 YVYISPETWKLDNG
+926 YVYISPETWELDNG
-940 SDPVYKSVY
+940 SDPVYKSLY

-967 ACDAVSAVAVN
+967 ACDVVSAVAVN

-1039 ASYVFRENVVLTAL
+1039 AAYVFRENVVLTAL

>member
-1 MLRVRLENAY
+1 MWKTTYREIRQSFGR
-11 EYATTEDTG
+11 YAAILAIVALG
-20 GKMVQDTDAMRQT
+20 VGFFVGLMVVTPAM
-33 LQEKAPDADV
+33 V
-43 EKWLL
+43 
-48 PKIEKIL
+48 
-55 GKKGIYNGKE
+55 
-65 LFTRNGNRRSFA
+65 RNGGRYLNSHDLYDL
-77 RLHNPY
+77 RLLS
-83 TLENLVNAMNQ
+83 TLGFEKDSVDAFTGR
-94 EDAKVP
+94 ED
-100 QAIAPQLPRIAQAV
+100 
-114 EWAIEALESG
+114 
-124 GRMFYMGAGTSGR
+124 
-137 LGVLD
+137 
-142 AAEYPPTFGVSPDLI
+142 
-157 VGLIAGGEQAFI
+157 I

-206 KEGRL
+206 KAGRL
-211 PEAANEIVVDSSLFS
+211 PEAADEIVVDSSLFS

-290 DTDYYTEIFVRLDQN
+290 DTDYYTELFVRLDQN
-305 DKIYSDVYKA
+305 DRIYSDAYKA
-315 KIEELKTWAEPIAEQ
+315 KSEDLKTWAEPIAEQ

-390 KQLQQAKQTLEQ
+390 KQLQQAKQTLAQ

-437 VIAAAQSAG
+437 AIAAAQSAG

-458 DAGSLAQLGQQLA
+458 AAVSLAQQLA

-478 VLDAQRNQLESSEAE
+478 ALDAQRNQLESSEAE

-502 AAKQELSS
+502 AAKRELSS
-510 QEKQLNEQEQKLAD
+510 REEQLNEQEQKLAD

-587 MIVAGIA
+587 TIVAGIA

-643 YAGSAAWI
+643 YAGSAAGI

-738 FVWNRMSFLAK
+738 LLWNHMSFLAK

-797 QLYDMSVTLKEG
+797 QLYDMSATLKEG
-809 YPAADAAD
+809 YPDADAAD
-817 FSELTEV
+817 FSELTGA
-824 LSESSEDWMPF
+824 LSGSSKDWMPF

-857 DTGAAQEYIQLRTED
+857 DTGAAQEYIRLRTEE

-926 YVYISPETWKLDNG
+926 YVYISPETWELDNG
-940 SDPVYKSVY
+940 SDPVYKSLY

-967 ACDAVSAVAVN
+967 ACDVVSAVAVN

-1039 ASYVFRENVVLTAL
+1039 AAYVFRENVVLTAL

>member
-1 MLRVRLENAY
+1 
-11 EYATTEDTG
+11 
-20 GKMVQDTDAMRQT
+20 
-33 LQEKAPDADV
+33 
-43 EKWLL
+43 
-48 PKIEKIL
+48 
-55 GKKGIYNGKE
+55 
-65 LFTRNGNRRSFA
+65 
-77 RLHNPY
+77 
-83 TLENLVNAMNQ
+83 
-94 EDAKVP
+94 
-100 QAIAPQLPRIAQAV
+100 
-114 EWAIEALESG
+114 
-124 GRMFYMGAGTSGR
+124 
-137 LGVLD
+137 
-142 AAEYPPTFGVSPDLI
+142 
-157 VGLIAGGEQAFI
+157 
-169 KAVEGAVSSDFLAVD
+169 
-184 ESGKSRVLVAQTL
+184 
-197 LEVQNQVEL
+197 
-206 KEGRL
+206 
-211 PEAANEIVVDSSLFS
+211 
-226 KDDIGKTIQVSDENS
+226 
-241 EETADLF
+241 
-248 AYDVYT
+248 
-254 IVGVADASYYINY
+254 
-267 QRGSTTL
+267 
-274 GTGRV
+274 
-279 SGFVYMLPDGF
+279 
-290 DTDYYTEIFVRLDQN
+290 
-305 DKIYSDVYKA
+305 
-315 KIEELKTWAEPIAEQ
+315 
-330 EAQNRYDSLKADAQ
+330 
-344 QKVDDAQKEL
+344 
-354 RDQTADART
+354 
-363 DLEEAKQKLT
+363 
-373 DGQKELADGK
+373 
-383 EQIADAK
+383 
-390 KQLQQAKQTLEQ
+390 
-402 KQTELNN
+402 
-409 GRAQLV
+409 
-415 DGRSQ
+415 
-420 LEAGQA
+420 
-426 QLDSARAQLNA
+426 
-437 VIAAAQSAG
+437 
-446 SQAGAES
+446 
-453 GVSGS
+453 
-458 DAGSLAQLGQQLA
+458 
-471 QLDAQQA
+471 
-478 VLDAQRNQLESSEAE
+478 
-493 LTAGEKQLA
+493 
-502 AAKQELSS
+502 
-510 QEKQLNEQEQKLAD
+510 
-524 AEKELADGQK
+524 
-534 EYEDGLQTLDEK
+534 
-546 TADAKEEIADAQKQ
+546 
-560 IDEIQEPDVYVLG
+560 
-573 RDTNIGY
+573 
-580 ASYENDS
+580 
-587 MIVAGIA
+587 
-594 KVLPFFFFL
+594 
-603 VAALVCMTTM
+603 MTTM

-738 FVWNRMSFLAK
+738 FVWNHMSFLAK

-797 QLYDMSVTLKEG
+797 QLYDMSATLKEG

-835 CEISMDLTGRSG
+835 CEIAMDLTGRSG

-857 DTGAAQEYIQLRTED
+857 DTGAAQEYIRLRTEE

-913 VKVTALSRNYIYN
+913 VKVAALSRNYIYN

-940 SDPVYKSVY
+940 SDPVYKSIY

-967 ACDAVSAVAVN
+967 TCDVVSAVAVN
-978 ADMLSQV
+978 ADMLSQI

>member
-1 MLRVRLENAY
+1 MWKTTYREIRQSFGR
-11 EYATTEDTG
+11 YAAILAIVALG
-20 GKMVQDTDAMRQT
+20 VGFFVGLMVVTPAM
-33 LQEKAPDADV
+33 V
-43 EKWLL
+43 
-48 PKIEKIL
+48 
-55 GKKGIYNGKE
+55 
-65 LFTRNGNRRSFA
+65 RNGGRYLNSHDLYDL
-77 RLHNPY
+77 RLLS
-83 TLENLVNAMNQ
+83 TLGFEKDSVDAFTGR
-94 EDAKVP
+94 ED
-100 QAIAPQLPRIAQAV
+100 
-114 EWAIEALESG
+114 
-124 GRMFYMGAGTSGR
+124 
-137 LGVLD
+137 
-142 AAEYPPTFGVSPDLI
+142 
-157 VGLIAGGEQAFI
+157 I

-206 KEGRL
+206 KDGRL
-211 PEAANEIVVDSSLFS
+211 PEAADEIVVDSSLFS

-290 DTDYYTEIFVRLDQN
+290 DTDYYTELFVRLDQN
-305 DKIYSDVYKA
+305 DRIYSDAYKA
-315 KIEELKTWAEPIAEQ
+315 KIEDLKTWAEPIAEQ

-390 KQLQQAKQTLEQ
+390 KQLQQAKQTLAQ

-437 VIAAAQSAG
+437 AIAAAQSAG

-458 DAGSLAQLGQQLA
+458 AAVSLAQQLA

-478 VLDAQRNQLESSEAE
+478 ALDAQRNQLESSEAE

-587 MIVAGIA
+587 TIVAGIA

-797 QLYDMSVTLKEG
+797 QLYDMSATLKEG
-809 YPAADAAD
+809 YPDADAAD
-817 FSELTEV
+817 FSELTGV
-824 LSESSEDWMPF
+824 LSGSSKDWMPF

-857 DTGAAQEYIQLRTED
+857 DTGAAQEYIRLRTEE

-899 DTVTLRTED
+899 DTVTRTED

-940 SDPVYKSVY
+940 SDPVYKSIY
-949 IHASEGA
+949 IHASEGT

-967 ACDAVSAVAVN
+967 ACDVVSAVAVN
-978 ADMLSQV
+978 ADMLSQI

>member
-1 MLRVRLENAY
+1 MWK
-11 EYATTEDTG
+11 TTYREIRQSFG
-20 GKMVQDTDAMRQT
+20 RYFAILAIVALGVGFFVGLMVVTPAM
-33 LQEKAPDADV
+33 V
-43 EKWLL
+43 
-48 PKIEKIL
+48 
-55 GKKGIYNGKE
+55 
-65 LFTRNGNRRSFA
+65 RNGGRYLNSHDLYDL
-77 RLHNPY
+77 RLLS
-83 TLENLVNAMNQ
+83 TLGFEKDSVEAFTGR
-94 EDAKVP
+94 EDV
-100 QAIAPQLPRIAQAV
+100 
-114 EWAIEALESG
+114 
-124 GRMFYMGAGTSGR
+124 
-137 LGVLD
+137 
-142 AAEYPPTFGVSPDLI
+142 
-157 VGLIAGGEQAFI
+157 

-315 KIEELKTWAEPIAEQ
+315 KIEELKTWAEPITEQ

-390 KQLQQAKQTLEQ
+390 KQLQQAKQTLAQ

-409 GRAQLV
+409 GRAQLA

-458 DAGSLAQLGQQLA
+458 TAASPAQLQQQLA

-478 VLDAQRNQLESSEAE
+478 VLDAQRNQLESSAAE
-493 LTAGEKQLA
+493 LAAGEKQLA

-510 QEKQLNEQEQKLAD
+510 QEEQLNEQEQKLAD

-560 IDEIQEPDVYVLG
+560 IDEIKEPDVYVLG

-587 MIVAGIA
+587 TIVAGIA

-683 MFDPGLAAASLA
+683 MFDPGLALASLA

-797 QLYDMSVTLKEG
+797 QLYDMSATLKEG
-809 YPAADAAD
+809 YPAADAAAGEQGIAAAGMAEQQANTESASAGTSAVGGEVTDSAD

-940 SDPVYKSVY
+940 SDPVYKSIY
-949 IHASEGA
+949 IHASEGT

-990 SLDAVVLLVILC
+990 SLDAVVLLIILC

>member
-1 MLRVRLENAY
+1 MWK
-11 EYATTEDTG
+11 TTYREIRQSFG
-20 GKMVQDTDAMRQT
+20 RYVAILAIVALGVGFFVGLMVVTPAM
-33 LQEKAPDADV
+33 V
-43 EKWLL
+43 
-48 PKIEKIL
+48 
-55 GKKGIYNGKE
+55 
-65 LFTRNGNRRSFA
+65 RNGGRYLNNHDLYDL
-77 RLHNPY
+77 RLLS
-83 TLENLVNAMNQ
+83 TLGFEKDSVDAFTGR
-94 EDAKVP
+94 ED
-100 QAIAPQLPRIAQAV
+100 
-114 EWAIEALESG
+114 
-124 GRMFYMGAGTSGR
+124 
-137 LGVLD
+137 
-142 AAEYPPTFGVSPDLI
+142 
-157 VGLIAGGEQAFI
+157 I

-211 PEAANEIVVDSSLFS
+211 PEAADEIVVDSSLFS

-290 DTDYYTEIFVRLDQN
+290 DTDYYTELFVRLDQN
-305 DKIYSDVYKA
+305 DRIYSDAYKA
-315 KIEELKTWAEPIAEQ
+315 KIEDLKTWAEPIAEQ

-390 KQLQQAKQTLEQ
+390 KQLQQAKQTLAQ

-437 VIAAAQSAG
+437 AIAAAQSAG

-453 GVSGS
+453 GVSGGAAAS
-458 DAGSLAQLGQQLA
+458 PAQQLA

-478 VLDAQRNQLESSEAE
+478 ALDAQRNQLESSEAE
-493 LTAGEKQLA
+493 LTDGEKQLA
-502 AAKQELSS
+502 AAKRELSS
-510 QEKQLNEQEQKLAD
+510 QEEQLNEQEQKLAD

-587 MIVAGIA
+587 TIVAGIA

-643 YAGSAAWI
+643 YAGSAAGI

-738 FVWNRMSFLAK
+738 LLWNHMSFLTK

-797 QLYDMSVTLKEG
+797 QLYDMSATLKEG
-809 YPAADAAD
+809 YPDADAAD
-817 FSELTEV
+817 FSELTGA
-824 LSESSEDWMPF
+824 LSGSSKDWMPF

-857 DTGAAQEYIQLRTED
+857 DTGAAQEYIRLRTEE

-913 VKVTALSRNYIYN
+913 VKVAALSRNYIYN

-940 SDPVYKSVY
+940 SDPVYKSIY
-949 IHASEGA
+949 IHALEGA

-967 ACDAVSAVAVN
+967 ACDVVSAVAVN
-978 ADMLSQV
+978 ADMLSQI

-1039 ASYVFRENVVLTAL
+1039 AAYVFRENVVLTAL

>member
-1 MLRVRLENAY
+1 MWKTTYREIRQSFGR
-11 EYATTEDTG
+11 YAAILAIVALG
-20 GKMVQDTDAMRQT
+20 VGFFVGLMVVTPAM
-33 LQEKAPDADV
+33 V
-43 EKWLL
+43 
-48 PKIEKIL
+48 
-55 GKKGIYNGKE
+55 
-65 LFTRNGNRRSFA
+65 RNGGRYLNNHDLYDL
-77 RLHNPY
+77 RLLS
-83 TLENLVNAMNQ
+83 TLGFEKDSVDAFTGR
-94 EDAKVP
+94 ED
-100 QAIAPQLPRIAQAV
+100 
-114 EWAIEALESG
+114 
-124 GRMFYMGAGTSGR
+124 
-137 LGVLD
+137 
-142 AAEYPPTFGVSPDLI
+142 
-157 VGLIAGGEQAFI
+157 I

-206 KEGRL
+206 KAGRL
-211 PEAANEIVVDSSLFS
+211 PEAADEIVVDSSLFS

-290 DTDYYTEIFVRLDQN
+290 DTDYYTELFVRLDQN
-305 DKIYSDVYKA
+305 DRIYSDAYKA
-315 KIEELKTWAEPIAEQ
+315 KIEDLKTWAEPIAEQ

-390 KQLQQAKQTLEQ
+390 KQLQQAKQTLAQ

-437 VIAAAQSAG
+437 AIAAAQSAG

-453 GVSGS
+453 GVSGGAAAS
-458 DAGSLAQLGQQLA
+458 PAQQLA

-478 VLDAQRNQLESSEAE
+478 ALDAQRNQLESSEAE
-493 LTAGEKQLA
+493 LTDGEKQLA
-502 AAKQELSS
+502 AAKRELSS
-510 QEKQLNEQEQKLAD
+510 QEEQLNEQEQKLAD

-643 YAGSAAWI
+643 YAGSAAGI

-738 FVWNRMSFLAK
+738 LLWNHMSFLTK

-797 QLYDMSVTLKEG
+797 QLYDMSATLKEG
-809 YPAADAAD
+809 YPDADAAD
-817 FSELTEV
+817 FSELTGA
-824 LSESSEDWMPF
+824 LSGSSKDWMPF

-857 DTGAAQEYIQLRTED
+857 DTGAAQEYIRLRTEE

-913 VKVTALSRNYIYN
+913 VKVAALSRNYIYN

-940 SDPVYKSVY
+940 SDPVYKSIY

-967 ACDAVSAVAVN
+967 ACDVVSAVAVN
-978 ADMLSQV
+978 ADMLSQI

-1039 ASYVFRENVVLTAL
+1039 AAYVFRENVVLTAL

>member
-1 MLRVRLENAY
+1 
-11 EYATTEDTG
+11 
-20 GKMVQDTDAMRQT
+20 
-33 LQEKAPDADV
+33 
-43 EKWLL
+43 
-48 PKIEKIL
+48 
-55 GKKGIYNGKE
+55 
-65 LFTRNGNRRSFA
+65 
-77 RLHNPY
+77 
-83 TLENLVNAMNQ
+83 
-94 EDAKVP
+94 
-100 QAIAPQLPRIAQAV
+100 
-114 EWAIEALESG
+114 
-124 GRMFYMGAGTSGR
+124 
-137 LGVLD
+137 
-142 AAEYPPTFGVSPDLI
+142 
-157 VGLIAGGEQAFI
+157 
-169 KAVEGAVSSDFLAVD
+169 
-184 ESGKSRVLVAQTL
+184 
-197 LEVQNQVEL
+197 
-206 KEGRL
+206 
-211 PEAANEIVVDSSLFS
+211 
-226 KDDIGKTIQVSDENS
+226 
-241 EETADLF
+241 
-248 AYDVYT
+248 
-254 IVGVADASYYINY
+254 
-267 QRGSTTL
+267 
-274 GTGRV
+274 
-279 SGFVYMLPDGF
+279 MLPDGF
-290 DTDYYTEIFVRLDQN
+290 DTDYYTELFVRLDQN
-305 DKIYSDVYKA
+305 DRIYSDAYKA
-315 KIEELKTWAEPIAEQ
+315 KIEDLKTWAEPIAEQ
-330 EAQNRYDSLKADAQ
+330 EAQKRYDSLKADAQ

-383 EQIADAK
+383 EQIADAR
-390 KQLQQAKQTLEQ
+390 KQLQQAKQTLAQ

-420 LEAGQA
+420 LEAGQV

-437 VIAAAQSAG
+437 AIAAAQSAG

-453 GVSGS
+453 GMSGS
-458 DAGSLAQLGQQLA
+458 AAASPAQLWQQLA

-478 VLDAQRNQLESSEAE
+478 ALDAQRNQLESSEAE

-502 AAKQELSS
+502 AAKRELSS
-510 QEKQLNEQEQKLAD
+510 QEEQLNEQEQKLAD

-643 YAGSAAWI
+643 YAGSAAGI

-738 FVWNRMSFLAK
+738 LLWNHMSFLAK

-797 QLYDMSVTLKEG
+797 QLYDMSATLKEG
-809 YPAADAAD
+809 YPAADTAD

-835 CEISMDLTGRSG
+835 CEIAMDLTGRSG

-857 DTGAAQEYIQLRTED
+857 DTGAAQEYIRLRTEE

-913 VKVTALSRNYIYN
+913 VTALSRNYIYN
-926 YVYISPETWKLDNG
+926 YVYISPETWELDNG
-940 SDPVYKSVY
+940 SGPVYKSIY

-967 ACDAVSAVAVN
+967 ACDVVSAVAVN
-978 ADMLSQV
+978 ADMLSQI

-1039 ASYVFRENVVLTAL
+1039 AAYVFRENVVLTAL

>member
-1 MLRVRLENAY
+1 MWKTTYREIRQSFGR
-11 EYATTEDTG
+11 YAAILAIVALG
-20 GKMVQDTDAMRQT
+20 VGFFVGLMVVTPAM
-33 LQEKAPDADV
+33 V
-43 EKWLL
+43 
-48 PKIEKIL
+48 
-55 GKKGIYNGKE
+55 
-65 LFTRNGNRRSFA
+65 RNGGRYLNNHDLYDL
-77 RLHNPY
+77 RLLS
-83 TLENLVNAMNQ
+83 TLGFEKDSVDAFTDR
-94 EDAKVP
+94 EDV
-100 QAIAPQLPRIAQAV
+100 
-114 EWAIEALESG
+114 
-124 GRMFYMGAGTSGR
+124 
-137 LGVLD
+137 
-142 AAEYPPTFGVSPDLI
+142 
-157 VGLIAGGEQAFI
+157 

-206 KEGRL
+206 KAGRL
-211 PEAANEIVVDSSLFS
+211 PEAADEIVMDSSLFS
-226 KDDIGKTIQVSDENS
+226 KDDIGKTIQVSDENP
-241 EETADLF
+241 EEMADLF

-254 IVGVADASYYINY
+254 IVGIADASYYINY

-290 DTDYYTEIFVRLDQN
+290 DTNYYTEIFVRLDQN
-305 DKIYSDVYKA
+305 DRIYSDVYKK

-383 EQIADAK
+383 EQIADAR
-390 KQLQQAKQTLEQ
+390 KQLQQAKQTLAQ

-420 LEAGQA
+420 LEAGQV

-437 VIAAAQSAG
+437 AIAAAQSAG

-453 GVSGS
+453 GMSDSAAVSP
-458 DAGSLAQLGQQLA
+458 AQLWQQLA

-478 VLDAQRNQLESSEAE
+478 ALDAQRNQLESSEAE

-738 FVWNRMSFLAK
+738 FVWNHMSFLAK

-835 CEISMDLTGRSG
+835 CEIAMDLTGRSG

-857 DTGAAQEYIQLRTED
+857 DTGAAQEYIRLRTEE

-940 SDPVYKSVY
+940 SDPVYKSIY

-967 ACDAVSAVAVN
+967 ACDVVSAVAVN

>member
-1 MLRVRLENAY
+1 MWKTTYREIRQSFGR
-11 EYATTEDTG
+11 YAAILAIVALG
-20 GKMVQDTDAMRQT
+20 VGFFVGLMVVTPAM
-33 LQEKAPDADV
+33 V
-43 EKWLL
+43 
-48 PKIEKIL
+48 
-55 GKKGIYNGKE
+55 
-65 LFTRNGNRRSFA
+65 RNGGRYLNSHDLYDL
-77 RLHNPY
+77 RLLS
-83 TLENLVNAMNQ
+83 TLGFEKDSVDAFTGR
-94 EDAKVP
+94 ED
-100 QAIAPQLPRIAQAV
+100 
-114 EWAIEALESG
+114 
-124 GRMFYMGAGTSGR
+124 
-137 LGVLD
+137 
-142 AAEYPPTFGVSPDLI
+142 
-157 VGLIAGGEQAFI
+157 I

-206 KEGRL
+206 KAGRL
-211 PEAANEIVVDSSLFS
+211 PEAADEIVVDSSLFS

-290 DTDYYTEIFVRLDQN
+290 DTDYYTELFVRLDQN
-305 DKIYSDVYKA
+305 DRIYSDAYKA
-315 KIEELKTWAEPIAEQ
+315 KIEDLKTWAEPIAEQ
-330 EAQNRYDSLKADAQ
+330 EAKNRYDSLKADAQ

-390 KQLQQAKQTLEQ
+390 KQLQQAKQTLAQ

-437 VIAAAQSAG
+437 AIAAAQSAG

-458 DAGSLAQLGQQLA
+458 VAVSLAQQLA

-478 VLDAQRNQLESSEAE
+478 ALDAQRNQLESSEAE

-502 AAKQELSS
+502 AAKQELSL

-587 MIVAGIA
+587 TIVAGIA

-643 YAGSAAWI
+643 YAGSAAGI

-683 MFDPGLAAASLA
+683 MFDPGLAVASLA

-738 FVWNRMSFLAK
+738 LLWNHMSFLAK

-797 QLYDMSVTLKEG
+797 QLYDMSATLKEG
-809 YPAADAAD
+809 YPDADTAD
-817 FSELTEV
+817 FSELTGV
-824 LSESSEDWMPF
+824 LSESSKDWMPF

-857 DTGAAQEYIQLRTED
+857 DTGAAQEYIRLRTEE

-926 YVYISPETWKLDNG
+926 YVYISPETWELDNG
-940 SDPVYKSVY
+940 SDPVYKSIY

-967 ACDAVSAVAVN
+967 ACDVVSAVAVN
-978 ADMLSQV
+978 ADMLSQI

>member
-1 MLRVRLENAY
+1 MWK
-11 EYATTEDTG
+11 TTYREIRQSFG
-20 GKMVQDTDAMRQT
+20 RYFAILAIVALGVGFFVGLMVVTPAM
-33 LQEKAPDADV
+33 V
-43 EKWLL
+43 
-48 PKIEKIL
+48 
-55 GKKGIYNGKE
+55 
-65 LFTRNGNRRSFA
+65 RNGGRYLNSHDLYDL
-77 RLHNPY
+77 RLLS
-83 TLENLVNAMNQ
+83 TLGFEKDSVEAFTGR
-94 EDAKVP
+94 EDV
-100 QAIAPQLPRIAQAV
+100 
-114 EWAIEALESG
+114 
-124 GRMFYMGAGTSGR
+124 
-137 LGVLD
+137 
-142 AAEYPPTFGVSPDLI
+142 
-157 VGLIAGGEQAFI
+157 

-211 PEAANEIVVDSSLFS
+211 PEAADEIVVDSSLFS

-390 KQLQQAKQTLEQ
+390 KQLQQAKQTLAQ

-458 DAGSLAQLGQQLA
+458 TAASPAQLQQQLA

-510 QEKQLNEQEQKLAD
+510 QEEQLNEQEQKLAD

-587 MIVAGIA
+587 TIVAGIA

-683 MFDPGLAAASLA
+683 MFDPWLAVASLA

-797 QLYDMSVTLKEG
+797 QLYDMSATLKEG
-809 YPAADAAD
+809 YPAADAAAGEQGIAAAGMAEQQANTESASAGTSAVGGEVTDSAD

-857 DTGAAQEYIQLRTED
+857 DTGAAQEYIRLRTED

-899 DTVTLRTED
+899 DIVTLRTED

-940 SDPVYKSVY
+940 SDPVYKSIY
-949 IHASEGA
+949 IHASEGT

-990 SLDAVVLLVILC
+990 SLDAVVLLIILC

>member
-1 MLRVRLENAY
+1 M
-11 EYATTEDTG
+11 
-20 GKMVQDTDAMRQT
+20 
-33 LQEKAPDADV
+33 
-43 EKWLL
+43 
-48 PKIEKIL
+48 
-55 GKKGIYNGKE
+55 
-65 LFTRNGNRRSFA
+65 
-77 RLHNPY
+77 
-83 TLENLVNAMNQ
+83 
-94 EDAKVP
+94 
-100 QAIAPQLPRIAQAV
+100 
-114 EWAIEALESG
+114 
-124 GRMFYMGAGTSGR
+124 
-137 LGVLD
+137 
-142 AAEYPPTFGVSPDLI
+142 DLI
-157 VGLIAGGEQAFI
+157 RIIIRKL
-169 KAVEGAVSSDFLAVD
+169 
-184 ESGKSRVLVAQTL
+184 
-197 LEVQNQVEL
+197 
-206 KEGRL
+206 
-211 PEAANEIVVDSSLFS
+211 
-226 KDDIGKTIQVSDENS
+226 
-241 EETADLF
+241 
-248 AYDVYT
+248 
-254 IVGVADASYYINY
+254 
-267 QRGSTTL
+267 
-274 GTGRV
+274 
-279 SGFVYMLPDGF
+279 
-290 DTDYYTEIFVRLDQN
+290 FVRLDQN
-305 DKIYSDVYKA
+305 DRIYSDAYKA
-315 KIEELKTWAEPIAEQ
+315 KIEDLKTWAEPIAEQ

-383 EQIADAK
+383 EQIADAR
-390 KQLQQAKQTLEQ
+390 KQLQQAKQTLAQ

-420 LEAGQA
+420 LEAGQV

-437 VIAAAQSAG
+437 AIAAAQSAG

-453 GVSGS
+453 GMSGS
-458 DAGSLAQLGQQLA
+458 AVASPAQLWQQLA

-478 VLDAQRNQLESSEAE
+478 ALDEQRNQLESSEAE

-560 IDEIQEPDVYVLG
+560 IGEIQEPDVYVLG

-587 MIVAGIA
+587 TIVAGIA

-724 SPKSGRRVWLEHIP
+724 SPKNGRRVWLEHIP
-738 FVWNRMSFLAK
+738 LLWNHMSFLAK

-797 QLYDMSVTLKEG
+797 QLYDMSATLKEG
-809 YPAADAAD
+809 YPAADAED

-835 CEISMDLTGRSG
+835 CEIAMDLTGRSG

-857 DTGAAQEYIQLRTED
+857 DTGAAQEYIRLRTEE

-913 VKVTALSRNYIYN
+913 VKVAALSRNYIYN

-940 SDPVYKSVY
+940 SDPVYKSIY

-967 ACDAVSAVAVN
+967 ACDVVSAVAVN

>member
-1 MLRVRLENAY
+1 MWK
-11 EYATTEDTG
+11 TTYREIRQSFG
-20 GKMVQDTDAMRQT
+20 RYFAILAIVALGVGFFVGLMVVTPAM
-33 LQEKAPDADV
+33 V
-43 EKWLL
+43 
-48 PKIEKIL
+48 
-55 GKKGIYNGKE
+55 
-65 LFTRNGNRRSFA
+65 RNGGRYLNSHDLYDL
-77 RLHNPY
+77 RLLS
-83 TLENLVNAMNQ
+83 TLGFEKDSVEAFTGR
-94 EDAKVP
+94 EDV
-100 QAIAPQLPRIAQAV
+100 
-114 EWAIEALESG
+114 
-124 GRMFYMGAGTSGR
+124 
-137 LGVLD
+137 
-142 AAEYPPTFGVSPDLI
+142 
-157 VGLIAGGEQAFI
+157 

-211 PEAANEIVVDSSLFS
+211 PEAADEIVVDSSLFS

-390 KQLQQAKQTLEQ
+390 KQLQQAKQTLAQ

-409 GRAQLV
+409 GRAQLA

-426 QLDSARAQLNA
+426 QIDSARAQLNA

-446 SQAGAES
+446 SQTGAES

-458 DAGSLAQLGQQLA
+458 TAASPAQLGQQLA

-510 QEKQLNEQEQKLAD
+510 QEEQLNEQEQKLAD

-560 IDEIQEPDVYVLG
+560 IDEIKEPDVYVLG

-587 MIVAGIA
+587 TIVAGIA

-683 MFDPGLAAASLA
+683 MFDPGLAVASLA

-765 VIGIGGCTALL
+765 VVGIGGCTALL

-797 QLYDMSVTLKEG
+797 QLYDMSATLKEG
-809 YPAADAAD
+809 YPAADAAAGEQGIAAAGMAEQQANTESASAGTSAVGGEVTDSAD

-857 DTGAAQEYIQLRTED
+857 DTGAAQEYIRLRTED

-949 IHASEGA
+949 IHALEGA
-956 QENRELSEKLL
+956 QENRALSEKLL
-967 ACDAVSAVAVN
+967 ACDVVSAVSVN
-978 ADMLSQV
+978 ADMLNQV

-1068 VIANID
+1068 VMANID
-1074 VDMVTFQPRVLPF
+1074 VDMVAFQPRVLPF
-1087 SFVKSI
+1087 SFVKSV
-1093 LLTFVF
+1093 LLTFLF
-1099 MVIVDVVMYLKLERI
+1099 MVIVDIVMYLKLERI

>member
-1 MLRVRLENAY
+1 MWKTTYREIRQSFGR
-11 EYATTEDTG
+11 YAAILAIVALG
-20 GKMVQDTDAMRQT
+20 VGFFVGLMVVTPAM
-33 LQEKAPDADV
+33 V
-43 EKWLL
+43 
-48 PKIEKIL
+48 
-55 GKKGIYNGKE
+55 
-65 LFTRNGNRRSFA
+65 RNGGRYLNSHDLYDL
-77 RLHNPY
+77 RLLS
-83 TLENLVNAMNQ
+83 TLGFEKDSVDAFTGR
-94 EDAKVP
+94 EDV
-100 QAIAPQLPRIAQAV
+100 
-114 EWAIEALESG
+114 
-124 GRMFYMGAGTSGR
+124 
-137 LGVLD
+137 
-142 AAEYPPTFGVSPDLI
+142 
-157 VGLIAGGEQAFI
+157 

-206 KEGRL
+206 KAGRL
-211 PEAANEIVVDSSLFS
+211 PEAADEIVVDSSLFS

-290 DTDYYTEIFVRLDQN
+290 DTDYYTELFVRLDQN
-305 DKIYSDVYKA
+305 DRIYSDAYKA
-315 KIEELKTWAEPIAEQ
+315 KIEDLKTWAEPIAEQ
-330 EAQNRYDSLKADAQ
+330 EAQKRYDSLKADAQ

-390 KQLQQAKQTLEQ
+390 KQLQQAKQTLAQ

-420 LEAGQA
+420 LETGQA

-437 VIAAAQSAG
+437 AIAAAQSAG

-458 DAGSLAQLGQQLA
+458 AAVSLAQQLA
-471 QLDAQQA
+471 QLDARQA
-478 VLDAQRNQLESSEAE
+478 ALDAQRNQLESSEAE

-510 QEKQLNEQEQKLAD
+510 QEEQLNEQEQKLAD

-534 EYEDGLQTLDEK
+534 EYEDGLQTLDER

-587 MIVAGIA
+587 TIVAGIA

-643 YAGSAAWI
+643 YAGSAAGI

-683 MFDPGLAAASLA
+683 MFDPGLAVASLA
-695 VALLCSVGVTWLT
+695 VALFCSVGVTWLT

-738 FVWNRMSFLAK
+738 FLWNHMSFLAK

-797 QLYDMSVTLKEG
+797 QLYDMSATLKEG

-817 FSELTEV
+817 FSELTGA

-857 DTGAAQEYIQLRTED
+857 DTGAAQEYIRLRTEE

-926 YVYISPETWKLDNG
+926 YVYISPETWELDNG
-940 SDPVYKSVY
+940 SDTVYKSIY

-967 ACDAVSAVAVN
+967 ACDVVSAVAVN
-978 ADMLSQV
+978 ADMLSQI

-1039 ASYVFRENVVLTAL
+1039 AAYVFRENVVLTAL

>member
-1 MLRVRLENAY
+1 MKRRKSAMWKTTYREIRQSFGR
-11 EYATTEDTG
+11 YAAILAIVALG
-20 GKMVQDTDAMRQT
+20 VGFFVGLMVVTPAM
-33 LQEKAPDADV
+33 V
-43 EKWLL
+43 
-48 PKIEKIL
+48 
-55 GKKGIYNGKE
+55 
-65 LFTRNGNRRSFA
+65 RNGGRYLNSHDLYDL
-77 RLHNPY
+77 RLLS
-83 TLENLVNAMNQ
+83 TLGFEKDSVDAFTGR
-94 EDAKVP
+94 ED
-100 QAIAPQLPRIAQAV
+100 
-114 EWAIEALESG
+114 
-124 GRMFYMGAGTSGR
+124 
-137 LGVLD
+137 
-142 AAEYPPTFGVSPDLI
+142 
-157 VGLIAGGEQAFI
+157 I

-197 LEVQNQVEL
+197 LKVQNQVEL

-211 PEAANEIVVDSSLFS
+211 PEAADEIVVDSSLFS

-290 DTDYYTEIFVRLDQN
+290 DTDYYTELFVRLDQN
-305 DKIYSDVYKA
+305 DRIYSDAYKA
-315 KIEELKTWAEPIAEQ
+315 KIEDLKTWAEPIAEQ
-330 EAQNRYDSLKADAQ
+330 EAKNRYDSLKADAQ

-390 KQLQQAKQTLEQ
+390 KQLQQAKQTLAQ

-437 VIAAAQSAG
+437 AIAAAQSAG

-458 DAGSLAQLGQQLA
+458 VAVSLAQQLA

-478 VLDAQRNQLESSEAE
+478 ALDAQRNQLESSEAE

-502 AAKQELSS
+502 AAKQELSL

-587 MIVAGIA
+587 TIVAGIA

-643 YAGSAAWI
+643 YAGSAAGI

-683 MFDPGLAAASLA
+683 MFDPGLAVASLA
-695 VALLCSVGVTWLT
+695 VALFCSVGVTWLT

-738 FVWNRMSFLAK
+738 FLWNHMSFLAK

-797 QLYDMSVTLKEG
+797 QLYDMSATLKEG
-809 YPAADAAD
+809 YPDADAAD
-817 FSELTEV
+817 FSELTGA
-824 LSESSEDWMPF
+824 LSESSKDWMPF

-857 DTGAAQEYIQLRTED
+857 DTGAAQEYIRLRTEE

-926 YVYISPETWKLDNG
+926 YVYISPETWELDNG
-940 SDPVYKSVY
+940 SDPVYKSIY

-967 ACDAVSAVAVN
+967 ACDVVSAVAVN
-978 ADMLSQV
+978 ADMLSQI

-1039 ASYVFRENVVLTAL
+1039 AAYVFRENVVLTAL

>member
-1 MLRVRLENAY
+1 MWK
-11 EYATTEDTG
+11 TTYREIRQSFG
-20 GKMVQDTDAMRQT
+20 RYFAILAIVALGVGFFVGLMVVTPAM
-33 LQEKAPDADV
+33 V
-43 EKWLL
+43 
-48 PKIEKIL
+48 
-55 GKKGIYNGKE
+55 
-65 LFTRNGNRRSFA
+65 RNGGRYLNSHDLYDLRLLSTLGFEKDSVEAFTA
-77 RLHNPY
+77 R
-83 TLENLVNAMNQ
+83 
-94 EDAKVP
+94 EDV
-100 QAIAPQLPRIAQAV
+100 
-114 EWAIEALESG
+114 
-124 GRMFYMGAGTSGR
+124 
-137 LGVLD
+137 
-142 AAEYPPTFGVSPDLI
+142 
-157 VGLIAGGEQAFI
+157 

-206 KEGRL
+206 KAGRL
-211 PEAANEIVVDSSLFS
+211 PEAADEIVVDSSLFS

-254 IVGVADASYYINY
+254 IVGMADASYYINY

-390 KQLQQAKQTLEQ
+390 KQLQQAKQTLAQ

-409 GRAQLV
+409 GRAKLV

-437 VIAAAQSAG
+437 VIAATQSAG

-458 DAGSLAQLGQQLA
+458 TAASLAQLGQQLA

-510 QEKQLNEQEQKLAD
+510 QEEQLNEQEQKLAD

-560 IDEIQEPDVYVLG
+560 IDEIKEPDVYVLG

-587 MIVAGIA
+587 TIVAGIA

-683 MFDPGLAAASLA
+683 MFDPWLAVASLA

-797 QLYDMSVTLKEG
+797 QLYDMSATLKEG
-809 YPAADAAD
+809 YPAADAAAGEQGIAAAGMTGQQANTESVSAGTSAAGGEVTDSAD

-824 LSESSEDWMPF
+824 LSESSEDWMLF

-857 DTGAAQEYIQLRTED
+857 DTGAAQEYIRLRTED

-899 DTVTLRTED
+899 DIVTLRTED

-949 IHASEGA
+949 IHASEGT

-990 SLDAVVLLVILC
+990 SLDAVVLLIILC